1 MPEDKDNIAE
11 TRDSARVIVE
21 RIKRKAEVDL
31 DMIEE
36 MQEKIKEAFA
46 SLDIQMAESG
56 ATIRELIEALKMPEK
71 AIEDKIK

>member
-1 MPEDKDNIAE
+1 MSNDNVAE
-11 TRDSARVIVE
+11 TRKEARVIME

-46 SLDIQMAESG
+46 SLDIQMAETG
-56 ATIRELIEALKMPEK
+56 ATIRELIEALKMPEGDI
-71 AIEDKIK
+71 AEIDANS